1 VNLLRNSK
9 VGMVSCAL
17 AAGIGVAGM
26 TASAD
31 AKATG
36 HAASISVSSFTNNF
50 SAMASLK
57 SLAAEGTGKIAE
69 ILPDTTS
76 STRYV
81 EFDAPDFKKAAAAAG
96 LPSSDVISQNGQD
109 SDTTFLT
116 DVKSDI
122 SNGAKVILIDPED
135 PGTGVK
141 AMEYAKS
148 HGVKIV
154 QYDRLSSGAGA
165 VDSDPYVSFNNVTV
179 GQLIGKGFV
188 SCAKSWLKGKE
199 PQFIEMH
206 GAPTD
211 NNATLFTDGYN
222 DILNPLEKS
231 GKVKLLANTA
241 GTWNPT
247 SPAPDALDE
256 FKAAYTKLVS
266 KGTPPNSAVIPNDEN
281 GAPIIT
287 YLKSQGVK
295 PHTFPTTG
303 QDATLT
309 GLDNILSGYQC
320 GTVYKPIYKEAQA
333 AVAEALYLRAGKTP
347 PSSLRNDTV
356 TDPVSKKQ
364 VPSVLLQPEWV
375 TASTMKS
382 TVVADKFV
390 PVTGSGS
397 LCAGSYAA
405 DCKKYGIK

>member
-1 VNLLRNSK
+1 
-9 VGMVSCAL
+9 MVSCAL
-17 AAGIGVAGM
+17 AAGIGVAGI
-26 TASAD
+26 TATAD

-36 HAASISVSSFTNNF
+36 HAASVSVNSFTNNF
-50 SAMASLK
+50 SAMTSLK
-57 SLAAEGTGKIAE
+57 SITAAGSGKIAE

-76 STRYV
+76 STRYT
-81 EFDAPDFKKAAAAAG
+81 EFDAPDFKEAAAKAG

-122 SNGAKVILIDPED
+122 SDGAKVILIDPED

-141 AMEYAKS
+141 AMEYAKA

-188 SCAKSWLKGKE
+188 TCTKAWLKGKE

-206 GAPTD
+206 GSPTD

-231 GKVKLLANTA
+231 HKIKLLANTA

-247 SPAPDALDE
+247 SPSPDALDE
-256 FKAAYTKLVS
+256 FKAAYSQLVS
-266 KGTPPNSAVIPNDEN
+266 KKTPPNSAVIPNDEN
-281 GAPIIT
+281 GAPIIQ

-295 PHTFPTTG
+295 PDTFPMTG

-356 TDPVSKKQ
+356 TDPVSKKK

-375 TASTMKS
+375 TAKTMNA

-397 LCAGSYAA
+397 LCAGSYKA
-405 DCKKYGIK
+405 DCTKYGIK